1 MALLENCRVEIAEY
15 NGLNLL
21 IDFLMETPFS
31 YTVNEKGDIKSS
43 ESELSAC
50 ERVLQKA
57 AIAISRF
64 CREPKYS
71 ILLVE
76 LGVIPRLSNLC
87 RDPNERN
94 NSDSVLVACLVSQ
107 WNCSHNCL
115 QYDLIRWLFNRLH
128 LGKWPLH
135 VMPLNCW
142 RMTSRTSLNLV

>member
-21 IDFLMETPFS
+21 IDFLMETPYS
-31 YTVNEKGDIKSS
+31 YMADKLDASKTN

-76 LGVIPRLSNLC
+76 LGGKYIIIQYF
-87 RDPNERN
+87 ERN
-94 NSDSVLVACLVSQ
+94 DKS
-107 WNCSHNCL
+107 
-115 QYDLIRWLFNRLH
+115 FN
-128 LGKWPLH
+128 K
-135 VMPLNCW
+135 
-142 RMTSRTSLNLV
+142 SLNNSNSSPFKFMSRAQ

>member
-1 MALLENCRVEIAEY
+1 MALLDDCRVEIAEY

-31 YTVNEKGDIKSS
+31 YMSDKIDASKVN

-57 AIAISRF
+57 AIALSRF

-76 LGVIPRLSNLC
+76 LGGKKYFSVFNFKV
-87 RDPNERN
+87 
-94 NSDSVLVACLVSQ
+94 DS
-107 WNCSHNCL
+107 
-115 QYDLIRWLFNRLH
+115 R
-128 LGKWPLH
+128 
-135 VMPLNCW
+135 
-142 RMTSRTSLNLV
+142 

>member
-1 MALLENCRVEIAEY
+1 MIHSNKKKLKFFYYFLKITTILANMALLDTCRIEIADY

-31 YTVNEKGDIKSS
+31 YTINEKTERSNSS

-76 LGVIPRLSNLC
+76 LGGRLNLIMRLSFYVYVFQCDLNFIFL
-87 RDPNERN
+87 
-94 NSDSVLVACLVSQ
+94 NSNS
-107 WNCSHNCL
+107 
-115 QYDLIRWLFNRLH
+115 
-128 LGKWPLH
+128 
-135 VMPLNCW
+135 
-142 RMTSRTSLNLV
+142 

>member
-1 MALLENCRVEIAEY
+1 MALLEGCRLEISEY

-21 IDFLMETPFS
+21 IDFLMETPFG
-31 YTVNEKGDIKSS
+31 YKNNDKTDLISS

-76 LGVIPRLSNLC
+76 LGGN
-87 RDPNERN
+87 
-94 NSDSVLVACLVSQ
+94 
-107 WNCSHNCL
+107 
-115 QYDLIRWLFNRLH
+115 Y
-128 LGKWPLH
+128 
-135 VMPLNCW
+135 
-142 RMTSRTSLNLV
+142 

>member
-1 MALLENCRVEIAEY
+1 MALLDNCRAEVAEY

-31 YTVNEKGDIKSS
+31 YMNEKIDASKIT
-43 ESELSAC
+43 ESELNAC

-76 LGVIPRLSNLC
+76 LGGKHIL
-87 RDPNERN
+87 
-94 NSDSVLVACLVSQ
+94 
-107 WNCSHNCL
+107 
-115 QYDLIRWLFNRLH
+115 YFIKIDLIRYIHKKIIFF
-128 LGKWPLH
+128 
-135 VMPLNCW
+135 
-142 RMTSRTSLNLV
+142 